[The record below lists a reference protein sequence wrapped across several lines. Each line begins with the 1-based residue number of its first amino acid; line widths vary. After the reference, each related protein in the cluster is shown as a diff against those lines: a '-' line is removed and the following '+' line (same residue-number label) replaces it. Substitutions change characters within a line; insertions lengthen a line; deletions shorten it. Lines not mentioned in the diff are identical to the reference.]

1 MRLAGGNIF
10 AAGAV
15 LGAHRLAVRALAQGR
30 QVARSVDLYLRGQAI
45 LPAPRPFT
53 CRMGHLTQEELKE
66 LLAQAEPCGAET
78 PAGGTVPGGTGFQP
92 VHGTGYKPVPPGN
105 LEGFSVDQAR
115 RQARRCLHC
124 DCRKADNCR
133 LRDRAAELEAKPG
146 RYTGQRRQL
155 RLFRQVGGVVYEPG
169 KCISCGLCVQITQ
182 EQSERLG
189 LAFVGRGFSV
199 RVAVP
204 FEESISAGLAKT
216 ARRCV
221 QACPTGALAED
232 NAPK

>member
-1 MRLAGGNIF
+1 
-10 AAGAV
+10 
-15 LGAHRLAVRALAQGR
+15 
-30 QVARSVDLYLRGQAI
+30 
-45 LPAPRPFT
+45 
-53 CRMGHLTQEELKE
+53 
-66 LLAQAEPCGAET
+66 
-78 PAGGTVPGGTGFQP
+78 

-182 EQSERLG
+182 EQSVRLG

-221 QACPTGALAED
+221 QACPTGALAMD
-232 NAPK
+232 DTPLPPGHK